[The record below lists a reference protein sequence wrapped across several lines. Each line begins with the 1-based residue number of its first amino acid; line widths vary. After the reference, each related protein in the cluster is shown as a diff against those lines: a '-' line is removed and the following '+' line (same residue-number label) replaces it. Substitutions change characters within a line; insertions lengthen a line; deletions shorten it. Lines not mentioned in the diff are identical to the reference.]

1 MAQLELSE
9 EFQKLYYLCTTVTM
23 YEVVVVVHTSCLK
36 QFNALADDG
45 GDGDGDVGIH
55 GGVGGD

>member
-1 MAQLELSE
+1 
-9 EFQKLYYLCTTVTM
+9 M

-45 GDGDGDVGIH
+45 GDDGDGDVGIH
-55 GGVGGD
+55 SGVGGD

>member
-1 MAQLELSE
+1 
-9 EFQKLYYLCTTVTM
+9 M

-45 GDGDGDVGIH
+45 GDGDVGIH
-55 GGVGGD
+55 SGVGGD